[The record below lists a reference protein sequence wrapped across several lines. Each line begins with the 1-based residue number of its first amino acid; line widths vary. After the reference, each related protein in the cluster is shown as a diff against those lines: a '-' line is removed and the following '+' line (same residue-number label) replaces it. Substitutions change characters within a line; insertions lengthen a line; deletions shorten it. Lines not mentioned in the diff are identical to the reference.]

1 METMKRSQQRKED
14 TWDLT
19 SLFSDAASWEEGLAQ
34 FRARIEQAPSF
45 KGKLSQGKESFL
57 DTMRW
62 YEETGILA
70 ERIYNWAFLNYSGDA
85 SDSQNTHRYSLAA
98 SSLSDFSASMAF
110 FDPELLALD
119 DELVESYLK
128 ESAFA
133 PYAVYIRKA
142 RRFKAHILSE
152 QEERIMALQSE
163 VASTARTTFSDLTN
177 VDFDFGM
184 LDGKPLTQSSLS
196 SFLMQDDRALRR
208 QAYEQFYAVY
218 DKSKHAIARLY
229 EGQVKQDMFR
239 CKVRGYESARAMAL
253 FGDDVP
259 LSVYDNLIKAVHEAL
274 PTLHRYYALRA
285 KVLGLEKLAHYDVYV
300 PLLKGLQMKTS
311 YEEAVTTI
319 ANALA
324 PLGEAYVTTLSK
336 GLLEDRW
343 VDRYENKGKRSG
355 AFSSGTYTSKPY
367 ILLNYKED
375 VLRDLFTVAHEG
387 GHSMHSWY
395 SVRNNPYLH
404 ADYTIFE
411 AEVASTFNEQLVAK
425 YLLDHA
431 EDDTMKAY
439 ILGKQIDDIVATL
452 FRQTMFAEYE
462 MITHRIAESGT
473 PLTLEVLRKEYRTLL
488 TTYFGKG
495 VQFEEQSDLEGLR
508 IPHFYSPFY
517 VYKYATG
524 LSAAIALSQKVLNGG
539 EKEKQD
545 YLSFLKSGG
554 SLYPIESLRKA
565 GVDMTSEKPVK
576 DALSTFA
583 DLLDQLEKLLGVN
596 S

>member
-14 TWDLT
+14 TWDLG
-19 SLFSDAASWEEGLAQ
+19 SLFADAASWEEGLAQ
-34 FRARIEQAPSF
+34 FKARIGKAPSF
-45 KGKLSQGKESFL
+45 KGKLTQGKQSFL
-57 DTMRW
+57 ETMSW

-70 ERIYNWAFLNYSGDA
+70 ERIYNWAFLNYSSDA

-98 SSLSDFSASMAF
+98 SALSELSTALAF
-110 FDPELLALD
+110 FEPELLALD
-119 DELVESYLK
+119 EETIASYLK
-128 ESAFA
+128 DAAFA

-163 VASTARTTFSDLTN
+163 VAATPRTTFSDLTN

-196 SFLMQDDRALRR
+196 SFLMQENRELRR
-208 QAYEQFYAVY
+208 QAYQQFYAVY
-218 DKSKHAIARLY
+218 EKSKHAIARLY
-229 EGQVKQDMFR
+229 EGQVKQDIFR
-239 CKVRGYESARAMAL
+239 CKVRGYESAREMAL

-274 PTLHRYYALRA
+274 PTLHRYYAIRS

-300 PLLKGLQMKTS
+300 PLLKGLQVKTS
-311 YEEAVTTI
+311 YEDAVTTI
-319 ANALA
+319 ADALA
-324 PLGEAYVTTLSK
+324 PLGEEYVSTLTQ
-336 GLLEDRW
+336 GLLEERW

-395 SVRNNPYLH
+395 SARNNPYMH
-404 ADYTIFE
+404 YDYTIFE

-425 YLLDHA
+425 YLLEHA

-462 MITHRIAESGT
+462 MTTHRIAESGT
-473 PLTLEVLRKEYRTLL
+473 PLTLEVLRQEYRTLL
-488 TTYFGKG
+488 ATYFGDS
-495 VQFEEQSDLEGLR
+495 VQFEEESDLEGLR

-539 EKEKQD
+539 EKERED

-554 SLYPIESLRKA
+554 SLYPIESLKKA

-576 DALSTFA
+576 DALSSFSG
-583 DLLDQLEKLLGVN
+583 LLDQLENLLGVN

>member
-14 TWDLT
+14 TWDLG
-19 SLFSDAASWEEGLAQ
+19 SLFADAASWEEGLAQ
-34 FRARIEQAPSF
+34 FKARIGKAHSY
-45 KGKLSQGKESFL
+45 KGKLTQGKQSFL
-57 DTMRW
+57 ETMSW

-70 ERIYNWAFLNYSGDA
+70 ERIYNWAFLNYSSDA

-98 SSLSDFSASMAF
+98 SALSELSAALAF
-110 FDPELLALD
+110 FEPELLALD
-119 DELVESYLK
+119 EETIASYLK
-128 ESAFA
+128 DAAFA

-163 VASTARTTFSDLTN
+163 VAATPRTTFSDLTN

-196 SFLMQDDRALRR
+196 SFLMQENRELRR
-208 QAYEQFYAVY
+208 QAYQQFYAVY
-218 DKSKHAIARLY
+218 EKSKHAIARLY
-229 EGQVKQDMFR
+229 EGQVKQDIFR
-239 CKVRGYESARAMAL
+239 CKVRGYESAREMAL

-274 PTLHRYYALRA
+274 PTLHRYYAIRS

-300 PLLKGLQMKTS
+300 PLLKGLQVKTS
-311 YEEAVTTI
+311 YEDAVTTI

-324 PLGEAYVTTLSK
+324 PLGEEYVSTLTQ
-336 GLLEDRW
+336 GLLEERW

-395 SVRNNPYLH
+395 SARNNPYMH
-404 ADYTIFE
+404 YDYTIFE

-425 YLLDHA
+425 YLLEHA
-431 EDDTMKAY
+431 EDETMKAY

-462 MITHRIAESGT
+462 MITHRIAESGI
-473 PLTLEVLRKEYRTLL
+473 PLTLEVLRQEYRTLL
-488 TTYFGKG
+488 ATYFGDS
-495 VQFEEQSDLEGLR
+495 VQFEEESDLEGLR

-539 EKEKQD
+539 EKERED

-554 SLYPIESLRKA
+554 SLYPIESLKKA

-576 DALSTFA
+576 DALSSFSG
-583 DLLDQLEKLLGVN
+583 LLDQLENLLGVN